1 MDKRCSISRVNGTG
15 CLVQRFYLSVLP
27 CTSAKAGGVT
37 PSFSGVHQLKW
48 YQNSTA
54 TCLCDLSVNYH
65 LINNHVNSVH
75 IEYDLHKVKEFK
87 ICNVN
92 DCTGHFMCL
101 SCNFV
106 NYRTVCSRVIFRVYT
121 DSVHSVIT
129 ILLILIKNFLI

>member
-1 MDKRCSISRVNGTG
+1 MDNRCSISGVNGTG
-15 CLVQRFYLSVLP
+15 CLVQRSYLSVLP

-65 LINNHVNSVH
+65 LINNHVNPVH
-75 IEYDLHKVKEFK
+75 IEYNLHQVKEFK
-87 ICNVN
+87 DCNVN
-92 DCTGHFMCL
+92 DCTGHYMCL

-106 NYRTVCSRVIFRVYT
+106 NYRMVCSRVIFRVYT
-121 DSVHSVIT
+121 DSVHSVFK
-129 ILLILIKNFLI
+129 ILVIFIKKILI